1 MTPCIC
7 VAVVD
12 AVVIDVVFVVGAVVV
27 AALVVLVTVVAAIID
42 IVVGGFIITNLCSFG
57 SETHKLVHELATS

>member
-12 AVVIDVVFVVGAVVV
+12 AAV
-27 AALVVLVTVVAAIID
+27 VVLVTVVAAIID
-42 IVVGGFIITNLCSFG
+42 IVVGGFIITYLCSFG